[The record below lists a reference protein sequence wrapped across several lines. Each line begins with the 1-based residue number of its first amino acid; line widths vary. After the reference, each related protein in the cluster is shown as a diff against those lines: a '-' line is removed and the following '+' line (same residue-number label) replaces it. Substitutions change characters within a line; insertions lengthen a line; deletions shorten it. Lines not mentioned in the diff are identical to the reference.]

1 MEGIIRMRKLFLT
14 FLFASLAVTGARA
27 MSDNYYC
34 TIFPAEIVAGDQQWA
49 DDEIVQF
56 VRDYSSTA
64 CNQDNI
70 EKIEIEE
77 EAGPDMFPGSECD
90 DGDGYQLVCVVHG
103 ECKWFV
109 VSPEF
114 CDVTRASD
122 CSSNQLFLDFAGG
135 DFQVGSYVTQKYASL
150 LEEEG
155 LYVGADFMWAA
166 NVGEDNL
173 KVCVDCIDYG
183 WFYTN
188 WEDKPLYP
196 ERGERRMEHHDVSA
210 LYGTLMC
217 PAGSQDY
224 QYRCKAGYW
233 GPTGLSSDVCEPCD
247 SVSGIPTTSPAP
259 TGGNPDPD
267 DMPFTSPL
275 PAPEYKARSACCVSA
290 NANTATNENGTYRIS
305 PSCCLTDEES

>member
-1 MEGIIRMRKLFLT
+1 MRKLLLV

-34 TIFPAEIVAGDQQWA
+34 TIVADELVWGDGPWE
-49 DDEIVQF
+49 DEIVDF
-56 VRDYSSTA
+56 VSDYSAAS
-64 CNQDNI
+64 CNENNI
-70 EKIEIEE
+70 EKIELD
-77 EAGPDMFPGSECD
+77 GLGRDMFPGSECSN
-90 DGDGYQLVCVVHG
+90 GDGYHMICVVYG

-114 CDVTRASD
+114 CAVNSASQ
-122 CSSNQLFLDFAGG
+122 CGSNQMMLDFADG
-135 DFQVGSYVTQKYASL
+135 FNVGQYATQKYAAL
-150 LEEEG
+150 LEEDE
-155 LYVGADFMWAA
+155 LYEGADFMWAA
-166 NVGEDNL
+166 NVGEENL

-183 WFYTN
+183 WYYTN
-188 WEDKPLYP
+188 WEDKPIYP
-196 ERGERRMEHHDVSA
+196 ESGQRRIEHHDVSA

-233 GPTGLSSDVCEPCD
+233 GPTGPSSDICEPCD

-275 PAPEYKARSACCVSA
+275 PDPEYKARSACCVSA
-290 NANTATNENGTYRIS
+290 NANTATNEYGTYRIS